1 MVDFCEKCGALIM
14 GTAGEDITCSS
25 CGHENR
31 ATSSIN
37 LSQEV
42 EKKRELEVLG
52 DEAEAE
58 VNPLTSAECERCG
71 HDKAYFW
78 TKQMRAGDEPE
89 TQFYKCE
96 KCGHQW
102 RDYM

>member
-14 GTAGEDITCSS
+14 GKAGEDITCSS
-25 CGHENR
+25 CGFINK
-31 ATSSIN
+31 ATISVE
-37 LSQEV
+37 LSQKV
-42 EKKRELEVLG
+42 QRKKEFEVLG
-52 DEAEAE
+52 EEAKTE
-58 VNPLTSAECERCG
+58 VNPLTDTKCPKCE
-71 HDKAYFW
+71 HNKAYFW

-96 KCGHQW
+96 KCNHQW

>member
-1 MVDFCEKCGALIM
+1 MVDFCDKCGALIM
-14 GTAGEDITCSS
+14 GKAGEDIRCSS
-25 CGHENR
+25 CGHINK
-31 ATSSIN
+31 ATTSVD
-37 LSQEV
+37 LSKKV
-42 EKKRELEVLG
+42 EKKKDFEVLG
-52 DEAEAE
+52 EESKAE
-58 VNPLTSAECERCG
+58 VNPLTNMECPRCG

-96 KCGHQW
+96 NCSHQW

>member
-14 GTAGEDITCSS
+14 GKAGEDITCSS
-25 CGHENR
+25 CGHVNK
-31 ATSSIN
+31 ATTDMN
-37 LSQEV
+37 LSQKV
-42 EKKRELEVLG
+42 EKKKELEILG
-52 DEAEAE
+52 DESETE
-58 VNPLTSAECERCG
+58 VYPLADAQCERCG

-78 TKQMRAGDEPE
+78 SKQMRAGDEPE

>member
-14 GTAGEDITCSS
+14 GTQGEDIECSS
-25 CGHENR
+25 CGFVNK
-31 ATSSIN
+31 ATTSVS
-37 LSQEV
+37 LSQNV
-42 EKKRELEVLG
+42 EKHKELEVVE
-52 DEAEAE
+52 DESEVEIHPLAE
-58 VNPLTSAECERCG
+58 VECERCS
-71 HDKAYFW
+71 HPRAYFW
-78 TKQMRAGDEPE
+78 SKQMRAGDEPE